1 MTTSVEKFEPGSQWT
16 TGGHLHAT
24 IVQVVYKVDELHPDP
39 SDIIVWRNSD
49 GEILGP
55 RRSGIDGPARHY
67 ENRWIKKED

>member
-1 MTTSVEKFEPGSQWT
+1 MTVVEKFTPGSQWI

-39 SDIIVWRNSD
+39 RDIIVWRNHD

-55 RRSGIDGPARHY
+55 RRENIDGPARIY
-67 ENRWIKKED
+67 EYRWVKKED